1 VASAKFVLDATTLG
15 KGWRLMSGAGK
26 MENIHER
33 SGRAGGDMAQGARR
47 HPRFSDGVFRRRL
60 RDRAVDRERDGA
72 SAICVRK

>member
-33 SGRAGGDMAQGARR
+33 SGRAGGDMAQA
-47 HPRFSDGVFRRRL
+47 
-60 RDRAVDRERDGA
+60 
-72 SAICVRK
+72 K